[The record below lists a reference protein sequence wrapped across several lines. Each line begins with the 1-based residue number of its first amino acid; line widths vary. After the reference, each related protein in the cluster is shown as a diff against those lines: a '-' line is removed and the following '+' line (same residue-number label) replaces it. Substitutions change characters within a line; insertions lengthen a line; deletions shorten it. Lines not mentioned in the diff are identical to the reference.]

1 MTAKTLSNGLLRT
14 IAILTALTCLAY
26 LLLKIQ
32 TIFIY
37 LLVALI
43 LTLIGNPIQQ
53 FFKNR
58 LKFNQ
63 LFSTIATILFFVIA
77 ICGFLLMFVPLI
89 SSQSQNLSLLNISSI
104 EKNINLLT
112 NQFTSFLQNHG
123 VDARNMLRES
133 KLSSRINFNFLPN
146 LVNGILGTISSF
158 GVGLA
163 SVLFITFFFM
173 KDKLAFIVSIKK
185 VLPNQHEDKIL
196 HSLSE
201 INGLLSRYFI
211 GLLLQLFIVF
221 ILYFIVLLI
230 FGVEN
235 SFIIAFLCAILN
247 IIPYIGPLIA
257 SLLALVLTLM
267 SNLNVDFQTENLPTA
282 IYVLIGFFV
291 VQLIDNNICQPV
303 IFSKSV
309 KCHPLEIFL
318 VILSAGF
325 LFGIIGMIIA
335 VPLYTIIKVILK
347 EFLPENVVVQELTN
361 NI

>member
-14 IAILTALTCLAY
+14 MAILAAFVLLTF

-37 LLVALI
+37 LLLALI

-53 FFKNR
+53 FLKRR

-63 LFSTIATILFFVIA
+63 LFSTIATIVFFLI
-77 ICGFLLMFVPLI
+77 IIIGFLLMFVPLI
-89 SSQSQNLSLLNISSI
+89 SSQSQNLSLLNIASI

-112 NQFTSFLQNHG
+112 NQFNTFLQNHG
-123 VDARNMLRES
+123 IDAKNLLKQS
-133 KLSSRINFNFLPN
+133 NLSSRINFNFIPN

-158 GVGLA
+158 GMGLA

-173 KDKLAFIVSIKK
+173 KDKLAFIVGIKK

-196 HSLSE
+196 HSLTQ
-201 INGLLSRYFI
+201 INGLLSRYFL

-221 ILYFIVLLI
+221 ILYFSVLLI

-309 KCHPLEIFL
+309 KSHPLEIFL

-325 LFGIIGMIIA
+325 LFGIIGMVIA
-335 VPLYTIIKVILK
+335 VPLYTIIKVVLK
-347 EFLPENVVVQELTN
+347 EFMPENVVVQELTK